1 MPVDFAAAL
10 AAVERM
16 KREGILAE
24 YAIGGA
30 MALVFWTEPVAT
42 FDLDVFVLLPGD
54 ATLLVSLEPLYQ
66 WAIANGYSA
75 EGEHIVIEGI
85 PVQFIPSHSAL
96 ADEAIEESATLDYDG
111 APVRVIRPEHLI
123 ALYLEPSETPNRP
136 RPSPELLERL
146 REDKRRLHS
155 AARALSPAEKV
166 RNVIELQRIV
176 LPQIARR
183 RPLKSHEVV
192 WPISRPL

>member
-16 KREGILAE
+16 KGEGILTE

-42 FDLDVFVLLPGD
+42 FDLDVFVLLPGE
-54 ATLLVSLEPLYQ
+54 ATLLVSLDPLYQ
-66 WAIANGYSA
+66 WAAANGYSP

-85 PVQFIPSHSAL
+85 PVQFIPSHSSL
-96 ADEAIEESATLDYDG
+96 ADEAIEEAATLDYDG

-123 ALYLEPSETPNRP
+123 ALYLEPSARTAKRLQRVAALREESVIDP
-136 RPSPELLERL
+136 ERL
-146 REDKRRLHS
+146 ESILRRYNL
-155 AARALSPAEKV
+155 
-166 RNVIELQRIV
+166 EL
-176 LPQIARR
+176 P
-183 RPLKSHEVV
+183 
-192 WPISRPL
+192 